1 MTLLGQFCLWIAIL
15 VGAWGAVVGF
25 SGRWQ
30 GRPALAEAVIR
41 SVYAVLGLMVVATIC
56 LWQGLISHDFNI
68 EYVAG
73 IHLPQPADLFHR
85 LGLLGGSEGFAA
97 VLGGSSLALLQ
108 PGAAGSPRRATAR

>member
-15 VGAWGAVVGF
+15 VGTWGAIVGF

-41 SVYAVLGLMVVATIC
+41 SVYAVFGLMVVATIC

-73 IHLPQPADLFHR
+73 YTSRTCRPI
-85 LGLLGGSEGFAA
+85 
-97 VLGGSSLALLQ
+97 SSSR
-108 PGAAGSPRRATAR
+108 PCGRVRRVRCCSGR

>member
-1 MTLLGQFCLWIAIL
+1 MTLLGQFCLWIALLI
-15 VGAWGAVVGF
+15 GTWGAVVGF

-41 SVYAVLGLMVVATIC
+41 SVYAVFGLMVVATIC

-73 IHLPQPADLFHR
+73 YTSRNLPTYFIV
-85 LGLLGGSEGFAA
+85 S
-97 VLGGSSLALLQ
+97 ALW
-108 PGAAGSPRRATAR
+108 AGQ